1 LRPELRPVIAG
12 LRALR
17 DYVRLA
23 AALDRKD
30 F

>member
-1 LRPELRPVIAG
+1 LRPELRPVMPG

-17 DYVRLA
+17 DYVRQA
-23 AALDRKD
+23 AALDREE